1 MSAPDNTLAR
11 QRRGSMHRTLAE
23 TIESF
28 SRGIER
34 SKRPE
39 DRKLAADYLAAL
51 APLLARATL
60 GESILRDFATIERL
74 FGQTWIVESAPFEE
88 AFEKWRAFKAEY
100 ERWAVSGMTVNE
112 RLHAVGLLEAF
123 DEACNSRDV
132 DTVRELLLKVHVDES
147 SIQTILSKYEA

>member
-1 MSAPDNTLAR
+1 
-11 QRRGSMHRTLAE
+11 MHRALAE
-23 TIESF
+23 TIQSF

-60 GESILRDFATIERL
+60 GENILRDLGMIERL
-74 FGQTWIVESAPFEE
+74 FGQTWIIESAPFEE

-100 ERWAVSGMTVNE
+100 QQWAVSGMTVNE
-112 RLHAVGLLEAF
+112 RLHAIGLLEAF
-123 DEACNSRDV
+123 DEACKSRDV
-132 DTVRELLLKVHVDES
+132 DKARGLLLEVHVDEP
-147 SIQTILSKYEA
+147 SIQKILEQI